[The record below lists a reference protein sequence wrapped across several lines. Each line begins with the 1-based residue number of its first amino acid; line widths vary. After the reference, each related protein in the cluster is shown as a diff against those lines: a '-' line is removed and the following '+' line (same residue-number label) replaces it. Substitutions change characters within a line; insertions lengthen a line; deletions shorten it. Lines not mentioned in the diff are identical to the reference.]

1 MAATSKLKWDLT
13 GEHIYETG
21 IDHGVLYLR
30 DQETGKYT
38 DAHAWNGLTTV
49 TEAPS
54 GADDNS
60 FYADNIKYLNL
71 KGLEEFGLTV
81 ECYTYPDAFMLCD
94 GTAEIEKGVFIG
106 QQARQTFGM
115 SYRTRIGNE
124 VKLDAYG
131 YKLHLVYGCSASPSD
146 RGYQTVND
154 SPEPIAFSYEI
165 STVPEVFEGHQAVS
179 IITIDSTKVDK
190 EKLEELE
197 KYLYGTD
204 SDSDGISAFLPLPEE
219 IEKIFKGTYEYVPLM
234 AKEPVTIGTSSTKKS
249 I

>member
-1 MAATSKLKWDLT
+1 MPETKRLVWDQT

-21 IDHGVLYLR
+21 VDHGVLYLR
-30 DQETGKYT
+30 NQDTGRYD
-38 DAHAWNGLTTV
+38 DAYAWNGLTTV

-54 GADDNS
+54 GADDNA

-94 GTAEIEKGVFIG
+94 GTAEVAEGVYIG
-106 QQARQTFGM
+106 QQPRQTFGM
-115 SYRTRIGNE
+115 SYRTRIGNDIQ
-124 VKLDAYG
+124 LDAYG
-131 YKLHLVYGCSASPSD
+131 HKLHLVYGCSASPSE

-165 STVPEVFEGHQAVS
+165 STTPVTMDGYSAVS

-190 EKLEELE
+190 EKLKKLE
-197 KYLYGTD
+197 DALYGTD
-204 SDSDGISAFLPLPEE
+204 ADEGGIKAYLPLPEE
-219 IEKIFKGTYEYVPLM
+219 VKNLFETGEFTKM
-234 AKEPVTIGTSSTKKS
+234 ANANPTKVITSTKKTEA
-249 I
+249 